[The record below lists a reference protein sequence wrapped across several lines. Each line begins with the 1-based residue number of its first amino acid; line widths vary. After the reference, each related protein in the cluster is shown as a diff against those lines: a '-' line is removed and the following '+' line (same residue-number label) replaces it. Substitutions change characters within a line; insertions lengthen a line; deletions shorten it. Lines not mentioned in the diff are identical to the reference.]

1 MEEGI
6 KFIDELLDVARQQ
19 LNEALENKSAEK
31 VAEWLKKR
39 DSMEFIKFCCILH
52 EKGYS
57 AEGALKEF

>member
-1 MEEGI
+1 MEESI

-19 LNEALENKSAEK
+19 LNEALESKNEEK
-31 VAEWLKKR
+31 VVEWLRKR

-57 AEGALKEF
+57 AEEALKEF